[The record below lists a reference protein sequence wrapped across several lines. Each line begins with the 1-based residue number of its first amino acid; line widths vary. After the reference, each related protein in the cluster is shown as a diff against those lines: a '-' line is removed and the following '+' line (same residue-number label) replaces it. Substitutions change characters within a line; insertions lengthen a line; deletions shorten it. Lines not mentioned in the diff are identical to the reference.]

1 MATLNFSRGV
11 NEDEENHTETT
22 KKKIGKRTKKIMI
35 KEL

>member
-22 KKKIGKRTKKIMI
+22 KKSAREQKKIMI

>member
-22 KKKIGKRTKKIMI
+22 KKNRQENKKKMI